1 MLPDQ
6 ELEELWRA
14 TKQRQRQ
21 AFRPG
26 TVANHKSQFQLYV
39 SFCLHFGLQDIKP
52 TVPTICMYC
61 EFLARSF
68 SSPKTIRNYI
78 SGVRL
83 MHKYVHASADS
94 IHSFELELMLRALD
108 VNLRHV
114 PNQRLPIS
122 ESLLSKLCTLCDTLD
137 SFGSTMKCAIL
148 LSYFGFLRQCNLA
161 PKSARFFDP
170 SRHTCRGDVIVHPPG
185 LILVLKWSK
194 TLQKSSQYV
203 NIPIPGIPGHP
214 LCPVRAYQQMTRAV
228 PASANHPLLLVSDA
242 GGVTSP
248 LTLRGLAR
256 AFQVLITSLG
266 YQRAAYSLHSL
277 RRGGATASYLAG
289 VDFINIKRHG
299 TWRSDAFWEYISSNS
314 VENSKVAGAL
324 AHRTRTLIKS

>member
-1 MLPDQ
+1 MGPPPPLYLLHLLFIVLPDQ

-94 IHSFELELMLRALD
+94 LHSF
-108 VNLRHV
+108 
-114 PNQRLPIS
+114 
-122 ESLLSKLCTLCDTLD
+122 
-137 SFGSTMKCAIL
+137 
-148 LSYFGFLRQCNLA
+148 
-161 PKSARFFDP
+161 
-170 SRHTCRGDVIVHPPG
+170 
-185 LILVLKWSK
+185 
-194 TLQKSSQYV
+194 
-203 NIPIPGIPGHP
+203 
-214 LCPVRAYQQMTRAV
+214 
-228 PASANHPLLLVSDA
+228 
-242 GGVTSP
+242 
-248 LTLRGLAR
+248 
-256 AFQVLITSLG
+256 
-266 YQRAAYSLHSL
+266 
-277 RRGGATASYLAG
+277 
-289 VDFINIKRHG
+289 
-299 TWRSDAFWEYISSNS
+299 
-314 VENSKVAGAL
+314 
-324 AHRTRTLIKS
+324 